1 MKRALLVGIRTV
13 PNIPEAFGRPLRG
26 CHNDVE
32 RMSGVLS
39 AKYAFE
45 DLRVLIDRF
54 EPSSS
59 SAEADSI
66 CSCTFCSS
74 PESTR
79 FGNRRVLDSLPT
91 RDAIRRAVLELT
103 EDAGEKDIVV
113 IFYSGHGS
121 EFVGSGPLVGHR
133 FQTIVPH
140 DSGRGG
146 DAQNRDIFDTEVD
159 LWTKRLNEKT
169 PYVTLI
175 FDSCHSGGV
184 ADASRSGISL
194 ASRRVRA
201 DRRPVE
207 AAFEGGAMIDEL
219 RRSLDER
226 PPRPNRS
233 RGTSAAPERGPSGWI
248 RSARSVIV
256 LAACRAHQESLETES
271 SGKPYGRF
279 THELARALETTAERR
294 WSRVFPS
301 VLEAFRNEVQQ
312 PQREADGPVFAEGEV
327 DPDDIYPPQ
336 IIELKKFA
344 VVVGIDYGREDDEGG
359 FAPLKTPV
367 ADAEKV
373 AQVLRDEQQ
382 YEIVG
387 LAGPKPLVNE
397 QATRKNIHRLLDK
410 LARKVGSYRDA
421 AVVIYFAG
429 HGEVDPDD
437 RGGFHGYVIPWDA
450 KRHDRSTWLPM
461 RDLRDHLKEGIS
473 DRERLTVL
481 GIAGKDEL
489 RALDANH
496 LLLVLDCCFAGAMSL
511 DWFLRGRIPERPIYY
526 SEYKRFVE
534 GSAWQLLTSAT
545 MSQRAHDVDPR
556 AGAGAHSPF
565 ASAFIEGLKT
575 ESADGFRTG
584 SRSDRIITAT
594 ELHQFIDGQL
604 RALDRPEVAVQ
615 TPSLMDLKPKDGEF
629 IFTVPG
635 WTPKPAL
642 DPQMEPGAGPWW
654 GSRPYETIRTGKSDP
669 FVSGH
674 ENEGEDPLFFGQQ
687 RATLQLAQRIVTRSS
702 PVLAIIGPSGSG
714 KSSVVRAGLLPLLQD
729 PVKGRQR
736 VRTWVNNLGWERFL
750 TAPEEIEPLR
760 AWARSTGLHQFLG
773 RPQELADRIREL
785 LQRARNDGLFDA
797 AVDES
802 SEERLARAQARRLG
816 VDVLLE
822 RTERENRLRLAR
834 RLQFLDLLDS
844 PTELAYEVELWMTG
858 VPQILNAPAE
868 ELIGIVG
875 DWNVISARVEAGAS
889 PVPML
894 EQAAAAIVK
903 EDPQKRNLLFVDQFD
918 DFLSPYIADAG
929 ALVRAFR
936 SCREALTRV
945 GGQLLITL
953 RSDAL
958 VRDDRRARLV
968 DLLEEWEEFELP
980 APRHDALREV
990 IEGPAG
996 AAALTFEPR
1005 QLVEEMIETVRDRP
1019 APLALL
1025 SGALAKMYDVAA
1037 ERRSVH
1043 GSLLDRHLS
1052 REDWR
1057 TAGGA
1062 EGHILDAIDRLQAGY
1077 ASRLEHRK
1085 VLEALWLRFAQE
1097 HDGQMRQWRGR
1108 RVDWRQLVFAKA
1120 ADQQYVDEVFED
1132 LIRIRAVVADR
1143 NGLHLASPNLVG
1155 WKPLESSLEGYL
1167 SAELMR
1173 DLWHAAVEWDEA
1185 RRDER
1190 MVWIDDSRL
1199 APLVKADT
1207 DPDILNRLEREF
1219 LEASVHA
1226 RKEIVARRL
1235 AREATRIAGLDW
1247 SRGALLAVEAATL
1260 SESAAVMQALH
1271 DVLARTPLST
1281 PFQLPGG
1288 VFGMEFTDGART
1300 LRVATKKPGT
1310 PDSSQSVAWVLD
1322 VESLDWALED
1332 GDVPSGEGRVR
1343 DGPEPAKRTTRRAPE
1358 LDVPESSLGPL
1369 PLPGHDEAPQF
1380 YAFSRGGDWLA
1391 SGLVPSH
1398 SDDGEIRLWRMRP
1411 PGDAML
1417 AEDTDPAEVFP
1428 GEPKVL
1434 RGEERPGET
1443 LEQVTFTSDGSLVAT
1458 RRNLPPLIWD
1468 LTSTWPASNLLD
1480 AGEGQ
1485 WSSAESPSRLW
1496 TGQATGRSITIRERS
1511 GAVRE
1516 VTKLET
1522 PLEELELLAVSAN
1535 AEVVVASDGD
1545 GSRDTR
1551 VFLWDRRKPEA
1562 ACTDLERPFR
1572 TMTLSA
1578 DGSMFALESEGSW
1591 IELWETRSLAKPGT
1605 ALALPSDY
1613 QSTGV
1618 FDLQFDPRG
1627 RWLLTLGNGRA
1638 AVWSV
1643 PGGAWVEP
1651 RWPDGIRWERDAV
1664 TAAAFS
1670 SDGGWLC
1677 LGTLDGDVVLVD
1689 LKTDALDSTL
1699 IAPGVKGS
1707 VESIAFDADSTRLA
1721 VGARGMVHIWQP
1733 LDCGGHREEPLIL
1746 RSERRHG
1753 FRVQCVRFNTNAT
1766 QLATLLRAERAAY
1779 SDRVVVFRLD
1789 RSELMQLAWANAGRE
1804 LTEYERTR
1812 FVRDEITRGRGA
1824 KLSALFREEA
1834 RALHRSII
1842 LGK

>member
-1 MKRALLVGIRTV
+1 MKRALLVGIRTI

-26 CHNDVE
+26 SHNDVE

-39 AKYAFE
+39 GKYAFE

-59 SAEADSI
+59 SAEADST

-74 PESTR
+74 PESAR
-79 FGNRRVLDSLPT
+79 LGNCRVLDTLPT
-91 RDAIRRAVLELT
+91 RDAIRRAVQELT

-146 DAQNRDIFDTEVD
+146 DSQNRDIFDTEVD

-169 PYVTLI
+169 RYVTLI

-184 ADASRSGISL
+184 ADASRSGVNL
-194 ASRRVRA
+194 DSRRVGA

-207 AAFEGGAMIDEL
+207 EAFEGRAMVEEL

-226 PPRPNRS
+226 APRRHPS
-233 RGTSAAPERGPSGWI
+233 RGTSAEPERGPSGWI
-248 RSARSVIV
+248 RSARSAIV
-256 LAACRAHQESLETES
+256 LAACRAHQESFETES

-279 THELARALETTAERR
+279 THELARALETTAETR

-312 PQREADGPVFAEGEV
+312 PQREADGPLFAEGEV
-327 DPDDIYPPQ
+327 DPDDVYPPKV
-336 IIELKKFA
+336 IELKKLA
-344 VVVGIDYGREDDEGG
+344 VVVGIDYGREDNQGG
-359 FAPLKTPV
+359 FAPLKTAV
-367 ADAEKV
+367 ADAENV
-373 AQVLRDEQQ
+373 AQVLRDEQH

-387 LAGPKPLVNE
+387 LGGPKPLLND

-473 DRERLTVL
+473 DRARLTGL
-481 GIAGKDEL
+481 GIAGKEGL

-604 RALDRPEVAVQ
+604 RALDRPEVTVQ

-635 WTPKPAL
+635 WTPKPEL
-642 DPQMEPGAGPWW
+642 DPRMEQGAGPWW

-669 FVSGH
+669 FVSGD
-674 ENEGEDPLFFGQQ
+674 ESEEDPLFFGQQ

-714 KSSVVRAGLLPLLQD
+714 KSSVVRAGVLPLLQD

-736 VRTWVNNLGWERFL
+736 VRTWLNNLGWERFL

-760 AWARSTGLHQFLG
+760 AWARSMGLHQLLD

-785 LQRARNDGLFDA
+785 LQHARNDGLFDA

-816 VDVLLE
+816 MDVLLE
-822 RTERENRLRLAR
+822 RSERENRLRLAR

-868 ELIGIVG
+868 ELMGIVG
-875 DWNVISARVEAGAS
+875 DWNVISARVETGAS

-903 EDPQKRNLLFVDQFD
+903 ADPQKRNLLFVDQFD
-918 DFLSPYIADAG
+918 ELLSPYVADAE
-929 ALVRAFR
+929 ALVRSFR
-936 SCREALTRV
+936 SCREALSRV

-996 AAALTFEPR
+996 AVALTFEPR
-1005 QLVEEMIETVRDRP
+1005 QLVEEVIETVRDRP
-1019 APLALL
+1019 APLAVL
-1025 SGALAKMYDVAA
+1025 SAALAKVYDVAA
-1037 ERRSVH
+1037 ERKSVQ
-1043 GSLLDRHLS
+1043 GSLLDRHLT
-1052 REDWR
+1052 REDFR

-1062 EGHILDAIDRLQAGY
+1062 EGHIVEAIDRLQAGY
-1077 ASRLEHRK
+1077 ASRLDHRRA
-1085 VLEALWLRFAQE
+1085 LEALWLRFAQE
-1097 HDGQMRQWRGR
+1097 HDGQMRHRRGR
-1108 RVDWRQLVFAKA
+1108 RVDWRELEFANA
-1120 ADQQYVDEVFED
+1120 AAQKCVDEVVED

-1143 NGLHLASPNLVG
+1143 SGLQLASPSLVG
-1155 WKPLESSLEGYL
+1155 WKALPSSLKGFL

-1173 DLWHAAVEWDEA
+1173 DLWHAAVEWHEA
-1185 RRDER
+1185 SRDER
-1190 MVWIDDSRL
+1190 KVWIDDSRL
-1199 APLVKADT
+1199 LPLVKAET
-1207 DPDILNRLEREF
+1207 DLDILNRLEREF
-1219 LEASVHA
+1219 FEASVHA
-1226 RKEIVARRL
+1226 RKEVAARRL
-1235 AREATRIAGLDW
+1235 AREATRSAGLDW

-1260 SESAAVMQALH
+1260 SESTAVLQALH

-1300 LRVATKKPGT
+1300 LRVATKKPGA

-1332 GDVPSGEGRVR
+1332 DGVSTGEGRVR
-1343 DGPEPAKRTTRRAPE
+1343 GGPEPAKRTTRRAPE
-1358 LDVPESSLGPL
+1358 LDVPESALGPL
-1369 PLPGHDEAPQF
+1369 PLPGHDEEPQF

-1398 SDDGEIRLWRMRP
+1398 SDFGEIRLWRIRP
-1411 PGDAML
+1411 PGDAAH
-1417 AEDTDPAEVFP
+1417 AEDSDPAEVFP

-1434 RGEERPGET
+1434 RGEEKPGEA
-1443 LEQVTFTSDGSLVAT
+1443 LEQVTFTSDGNLVAT

-1468 LTSTWPASNLLD
+1468 LSSTWPVPDLLD
-1480 AGEGQ
+1480 AGDGQ
-1485 WSSAESPSRLW
+1485 WSFAESPSRLW
-1496 TGQATGRSITIRERS
+1496 TGQSTGRSLTICDRS

-1516 VTKLET
+1516 VVELKT
-1522 PLEELELLAVSAN
+1522 PRGGLELLAVSTN
-1535 AEVVVASDGD
+1535 AEVVMASDGA
-1545 GSRDTR
+1545 GCKNSR
-1551 VFLWDRRKPEA
+1551 VFLWDRRETEA
-1562 ACTDLERPFR
+1562 ECTELERPFR

-1578 DGSMFALESEGSW
+1578 DGSMFAIESEGSW
-1591 IELWETRSLAKPGT
+1591 IELRDTRSLAKPGK

-1613 QSTGV
+1613 QPTGV
-1618 FDLQFDPRG
+1618 SHLEFDPLG
-1627 RWLLTLGNGRA
+1627 HWLLALGNGRA
-1638 AVWSV
+1638 FVWSV
-1643 PGGAWVEP
+1643 LGGGWVEP
-1651 RWPDGIRWERDAV
+1651 RWPEGIRWERDAV
-1664 TAAAFS
+1664 TAASFS
-1670 SDGGWLC
+1670 DDGRWLC

-1689 LKTDALDSTL
+1689 LETDALEATL
-1699 IAPGVKGS
+1699 AAPGVKGS
-1707 VESIAFDADSTRLA
+1707 VESIAFDGSCTRLA
-1721 VGARGMVHIWQP
+1721 VGASGMVHIWQR

-1753 FRVQCVRFNTNAT
+1753 FRVQRARFNRNAT
-1766 QLATLLRAERAAY
+1766 QIAALLRAERAAY
-1779 SDRVVVFRLD
+1779 TDRVVVFRID
-1789 RSELMQLAWANAGRE
+1789 RSDLMQLAWANAGRE

-1824 KLSALFREEA
+1824 ELSAVFREEA